1 VEIKTTVVLDEN
13 IRMTGKGHTEHEV
26 KIDYIPPF
34 GEDKGFMSTELLLIS
49 LSSCSG
55 HCILLVLKQMKKSLT
70 GLEILGKG
78 NRREEHPTVF
88 TNIELEY
95 KFKGTDLD
103 EAAVEKAINMTEKTL
118 CPVWAMLKDSVDIS
132 WKYSID
138 KG

>member
-1 VEIKTTVVLDEN
+1 MEIKTSVVLDEN

-55 HCILLVLKQMKKSLT
+55 HCILLLLRQMKKSVA

-88 TNIELEY
+88 TDIELDY
-95 KFKGTDLD
+95 RFKGGDLD
-103 EAAVEKAINMTEKTL
+103 EAAVEKAIHMTKETL
-118 CPVWAMLKDSVDIS
+118 CPVWAMLKDSVEIS
-132 WKYSID
+132 WKYSIAE
-138 KG
+138 G